1 MLHRP
6 LLLECF
12 RDRKVRRAF
21 VAAFVAC
28 VASLGV
34 TAASAW
40 QRNASTSERLNSA
53 AAQFDALTDGSPS
66 DNQERAAIA
75 WGYSER
81 LRLGL
86 ESPFRLIES
95 AARDSRL
102 DKEERRTVSWALLA
116 HVLRGE
122 SHHVDAAALDL
133 LGPFEHGRSVA
144 GEQHLALIADA
155 MERAVNP
162 RAAELAVR
170 LAYTLASAEGLVDGT
185 APLLAAEAAAMIADR
200 ETARRDARHVVRTAR
215 DADPIDVVRHR
226 RARRSFYAERPVLLS
241 PSHEVEAAA
250 IAMTAPLLERLRAMR
265 PRSVLAALPDSMSD
279 AGATAFP
286 PRLAAVGLQMPPSAP
301 LAVTVQRY
309 LPMIRAQAPRV
320 DATALGRVRNAEMLV
335 AATHVPDAPRAQ
347 RRAIGR
353 LLLASGVS
361 MRTYAQEPVWF
372 AGDSVLGANE
382 LAAALGLAGIS
393 FDRDVPAKWRPYYL
407 RSIEHAMRDL
417 RLVLPTLRLHGVRVR
432 FRMDAPADSA
442 LAMHDPRTRT
452 LHLPI
457 PTAGGTLVHEVAHDL
472 DRQSAQQ
479 LALAGYRSDHVAR
492 VWSKQLART
501 GGGGGRV
508 AASLR
513 ALSAELSES
522 TGALRA
528 TDRPAEV
535 FATRVD
541 WFVASALARKGISS
555 GFLSA
560 VQDEMLT
567 GHVVHAER
575 LRTSGTSKS
584 LVTALEGMTT
594 VAAFAAEDRAP
605 SMQSLLRWSLTE
617 PVGRQ
622 LAAGIVRGARRSWG
636 MVPTRLIGERSCD
649 GDASGKVM
657 LVRMAAESRARGWLR
672 LRARRTSESDRP
684 AWAHGMLRQGP
695 WDTAVAEQRV
705 AELRDQ
711 ILLQLATNVELP
723 TGLNAHGALLAHE
736 ARCSD

>member
-1 MLHRP
+1 M
-6 LLLECF
+6 
-12 RDRKVRRAF
+12 RRAF
-21 VAAFVAC
+21 VAALVACVAC
-28 VASLGV
+28 VASLAV
-34 TAASAW
+34 AVASAR
-40 QRNASTSERLNSA
+40 QESASTTARLNSA
-53 AAQFDALTDGSPS
+53 AAQLDALTDGSPS

-102 DKEERRTVSWALLA
+102 GKDERRTVSWALLA

-133 LGPFEHGRSVA
+133 LGPFENGRSVT

-155 MERAVNP
+155 MGRALNP

-170 LAYTLASAEGLVDGT
+170 LAYTLASAERLVDGA
-185 APLLAAEAAAMIADR
+185 APLLAAEAAALTADR
-200 ETARRDARHVVRTAR
+200 EIARRDARHVVRTAR
-215 DADPIDVVRHR
+215 DADPIDVVRRR
-226 RARRSFYAERPVLLS
+226 RASRSFYAERPVLLS
-241 PSHEVEAAA
+241 PSDDVEAAA
-250 IAMTAPLLERLRAMR
+250 IALAAPLLEQLRAMR
-265 PRSVLAALPDSMSD
+265 PLSEVAASPDPVSD
-279 AGATAFP
+279 AGASSFA
-286 PRLAAVGLQMPPSAP
+286 PRLAAVGLQTPPSAP

-320 DATALGRVRNAEMLV
+320 DAVALGRVRNAEMLV
-335 AATHVPDAPRAQ
+335 AVTHVPHGTRAH
-347 RRAIGR
+347 RRAVGR
-353 LLLASGVS
+353 LMLAAGAS
-361 MRTYAQEPVWF
+361 MRSLAQEPVWF
-372 AGDSVLGANE
+372 AGDSVPGANE
-382 LAAALGLAGIS
+382 LAAALGLTGIS

-492 VWSKQLART
+492 GWSKQLART
-501 GGGGGRV
+501 SEGAGRV

-513 ALSAELSES
+513 ALTAELSEPP
-522 TGALRA
+522 GATRA
-528 TDRPAEV
+528 ADRPAEV

-541 WFVASALARKGISS
+541 WFVASALAREGISS

-567 GHVVHAER
+567 GHVVHPER
-575 LRTSGTSKS
+575 LRASGSSKS
-584 LVTALEGMTT
+584 LVTALEGITT

-605 SMQSLLRWSLTE
+605 SAQSLVRWSLAE
-617 PVGRQ
+617 PVDRQ
-622 LAAGIVRGARRSWG
+622 VAGDIVRGERRSWR
-636 MVPTRLIGERSCD
+636 MTPTRLIGERSCD
-649 GDASGKVM
+649 QDASGRVA
-657 LVRMAAESRARGWLR
+657 LIRMAAESRARGWLR
-672 LRARRTSESDRP
+672 LRARWTSEVNRP
-684 AWAHGMLRQGP
+684 AWARGTLRQGP

-705 AELRDQ
+705 AELRDY
-711 ILLQLATNVELP
+711 ILLQLATNVDLP
-723 TGLNAHGALLAHE
+723 AGLNAYAAPLAHE
-736 ARCSD
+736 ARCAD